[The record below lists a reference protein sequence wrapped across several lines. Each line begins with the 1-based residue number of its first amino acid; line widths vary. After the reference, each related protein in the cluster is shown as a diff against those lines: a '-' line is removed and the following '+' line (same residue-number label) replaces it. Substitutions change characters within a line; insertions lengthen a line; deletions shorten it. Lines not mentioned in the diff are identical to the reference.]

1 MSIFDASDCEE
12 KIGYVFK
19 DKMLL
24 RKCFTHSSYANEH
37 KEESNELLEF
47 FGDAVIE
54 FVVTEYLFKNA
65 YGNEGALTE
74 KRKEMVS
81 KDPLLRAVN
90 KLGLTDSILLGN
102 GALTSAKKD
111 EKLFSSLYE
120 AIVAGIYLDGGLIPA
135 KAFIKRT
142 IIEEYE
148 AAEKLKTKKKKEV
161 KVKDAKSEFQEYIQK
176 YKCGSI
182 SYETLSKSGPDH
194 LPEFRVV
201 VLINGRRVAEGKGS
215 SIKAAETQ
223 AAEKAL
229 KNFRT
234 GGAKN

>member
-1 MSIFDASDCEE
+1 MSIFDATACEE
-12 KIGYVFK
+12 LIGYVFK

-54 FVVTEYLFKNA
+54 FVVTEYLFKNS
-65 YGNEGALTE
+65 YGDEGALTD
-74 KRKEMVS
+74 KRKQMVS
-81 KDPLLRAVN
+81 KEPLLNAVN
-90 KLGLTDSILLGN
+90 RLGLSEFILLGN
-102 GALTSAKKD
+102 GQKGTVKKD

-120 AIVAGIYLDGGLIPA
+120 AVVAGIYIDGGMAAA

-142 IIEEYE
+142 IIDDFD
-148 AAEKLKTKKKKEV
+148 KKSKRKTKTVKKSG
-161 KVKDAKSEFQEYIQK
+161 KDGKSLLQEYVQK
-176 YKCGSI
+176 NKIGSV

-194 LPEFRVV
+194 LPEFRAAALV
-201 VLINGRRVAEGKGS
+201 NGRRVAEGKGS
-215 SIKAAETQ
+215 SKRAAETQ

-229 KNFRT
+229 QKIIKQAVN
-234 GGAKN
+234 

>member
-1 MSIFDASDCEE
+1 MSIFDATACEE

-19 DKMLL
+19 NKMLL

-65 YGNEGALTE
+65 YGDEGALTD

-81 KDPLLRAVN
+81 KAPLLCAIKRLN
-90 KLGLTDSILLGN
+90 LTEYMLLGKGQSEN
-102 GALTSAKKD
+102 SKKD

-120 AIVAGIYLDGGLIPA
+120 AIVAGIYVDGGIAAA
-135 KAFIKRT
+135 KSFIKRT
-142 IIEEYE
+142 LIAEYE
-148 AAEKLKTKKKKEV
+148 KTPEHLKKARITG
-161 KVKDAKSEFQEYIQK
+161 DGKSAFQEYVQK
-176 YKCGSI
+176 EKLGSV

-194 LPEFRVV
+194 LPEFRVAA
-201 VLINGRRVAEGKGS
+201 LLNGRRIAEGKGG
-215 SIKAAETQ
+215 SIKAAESE

-229 KNFRT
+229 KNLKT
-234 GGAKN
+234 GGKRN